1 VSTAIE
7 RQVSGV
13 ELRQVA
19 RHPARQRLVEFKCC
33 FHAKSGSIGNFDD
46 RPKKPNLTHLGDV
59 LPIGSGDTASR

>member
-1 VSTAIE
+1 LAISAGWLQSTSVNAT
-7 RQVSGV
+7 
-13 ELRQVA
+13 
-19 RHPARQRLVEFKCC
+19 RQRLVEFKCC